1 MAKDQPVSQVIRYV
15 DAYTGADAF
24 LSHHRGPEA
33 GPRCECRTSP
43 ATYLCVLLQV
53 TACVSLAILS

>member
-1 MAKDQPVSQVIRYV
+1 MAKEQPVSQVIRYV
-15 DAYTGADAF
+15 DAYTSAGAF
-24 LSHHRGPEA
+24 LSHHRGAEA